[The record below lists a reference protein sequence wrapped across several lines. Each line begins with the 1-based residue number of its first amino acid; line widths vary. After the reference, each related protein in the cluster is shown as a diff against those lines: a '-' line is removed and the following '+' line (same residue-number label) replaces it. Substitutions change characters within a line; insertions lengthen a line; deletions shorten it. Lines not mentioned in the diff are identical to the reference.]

1 MISINA
7 MNATNASNSINS
19 INATNSTNSMFSQIT
34 RLSTLYRGWDRVEE
48 NHGCAGVDGVTVEK
62 YAGSLEENIGKL
74 QKALLTGKYSPLP
87 LLRFY
92 VDKPDGGKR
101 AISVPAV
108 RDRVAQTAAALI
120 LEPLFETEFEECSYA
135 YRPGRSY
142 LQAIRKV
149 KQYYDQGY
157 RWVVDADIDAFFDE
171 VNHGILIA
179 RLTSLIK
186 DPEVMKLVVQWIKAK
201 IYDGKALQSLDR
213 GIPQGSPISP
223 LFANLY
229 LDLLDEAMLK
239 QGQRIVRFADD
250 FLILCKDKQDAEEAL
265 ELTEQTLSQLD
276 LKLDDDTELTN
287 FDRGFKYLGATFLKS
302 IILQKEPQT
311 RKQKAPVNLP
321 PPATTLAG
329 AVRKLSFHDTA
340 MAQALRQAVDQAGEE
355 IMEEFYLMPTARE
368 KTAKNST
375 DSKNSTNSTNS
386 KDSVVEEEPL
396 LRTLFI
402 QEQGVMLEKEDERFL
417 ITKNRKVLKKVPALQ
432 VDQII
437 IFGSCGLTTPVMKF
451 CLQKGIP
458 VTLLSSRGQYYG
470 VLESTSSSN
479 VLLQREQFGR
489 SANKDFCLQVA
500 KAIVSAKIKNSRT
513 LLRRH
518 LPDGEKL
525 DELGRL
531 LEKVPAAGTLDE
543 VRGFE
548 GAAAA
553 KYFPAFVSFLKD
565 PMGFT
570 HRNRQPPTDPVNSM
584 LSFGYTLLFYNIFA
598 LIKSHGLHPYVGFFH
613 EMRSGHPALASDL
626 IEEFRAPIVE
636 SLVLYLVNSKILSAK
651 DFALPKEPGLP
662 CLLSDEA
669 RKLFIHHF
677 EQKMNSSMTHPHT
690 DFKVDYRRC
699 INLQVMEMAR
709 CIKGEAA
716 EYRPMEVR

>member
-1 MISINA
+1 MA
-7 MNATNASNSINS
+7 EPAVFQKDAFRDF
-19 INATNSTNSMFSQIT
+19 FSQIT
-34 RLSTLYRGWDRVEE
+34 RLSTLYRAWDRVEE
-48 NHGCAGVDGVTVEK
+48 NHGCAGVDGVTIEK
-62 YAGSLEENIGKL
+62 YGANLEDNIGKL
-74 QKALLTGKYSPLP
+74 QKGLSSGKYRPLP
-87 LLRFY
+87 LLRFH
-92 VDKPDGGKR
+92 VDKPEGGKR
-101 AISVPAV
+101 PLSVPAV
-108 RDRVAQTAAALI
+108 RDRIAQTAAAI
-120 LEPLFETEFEECSYA
+120 VLEPLFEAEFEDVSYA
-135 YRPGRSY
+135 YRHGRSY

-157 RWVVDADIDAFFDE
+157 RWVVDVDIDAFFDE
-171 VNHGILIA
+171 VSHGILIA
-179 RLTSLIK
+179 RLSSLIK
-186 DPEVMKLVVQWIKAK
+186 ETQVIKLLVQWIKAK
-201 IYDGKALQSLDR
+201 IYDGKTLQSLDK

-229 LDLLDEAMLK
+229 LDFLDEAMLEG
-239 QGQRIVRFADD
+239 GQRMVRFADD
-250 FLILCKDKQDAEEAL
+250 FLILCKDKQAAQEAL
-265 ELTEQTLSQLD
+265 ELTEDVLSQLE
-276 LKLDDDTELTN
+276 LKLDDDSELTH

-302 IILQKEPQT
+302 IILQKEPGKG
-311 RKQKAPVNLP
+311 KQKAPVSLP
-321 PPATTLAG
+321 PPAPTLAA
-329 AVRKLSFHDTA
+329 AVQKLSGQDTV
-340 MAQALRQAVDQAGEE
+340 MAKALKQAVDRAGEE
-355 IMEEFYLMPTARE
+355 IMEEFYLMPEARQ
-368 KTAKNST
+368 KAPNAKNST
-375 DSKNSTNSTNS
+375 DSINSPL
-386 KDSVVEEEPL
+386 DEEPL

-402 QEQGVMLEKEDERFL
+402 QEQGAVLEKEDERFL
-417 ITKNRKVLKKVPALQ
+417 ISKNRKVLRKVPALH

-437 IFGSCGLTTPVMKF
+437 IFGSCGLTTPAMKF
-451 CLQKGIP
+451 CLQRGIP

-479 VLLQREQFGR
+479 VLLQREQFAR
-489 SANKDFCLQVA
+489 SGDSDFCLRVA

-518 LPDGEKL
+518 MPGGEVL

-531 LEKVPAAGTLDE
+531 LERAQGGSTLDE

-553 KYFPAFVSFLKD
+553 KYFPAFASVLQD

-570 HRNRQPPTDPVNSM
+570 HRRRQPPTDPLNSM
-584 LSFGYTLLFYNIFA
+584 LSFGYTLLFYNIFSLA
-598 LIKSHGLHPYVGFFH
+598 KSHGLHPYVGFFH
-613 EMRSGHPALASDL
+613 EMRSGHPALASDI

-636 SLVLYLVNSKILSAK
+636 SLVLYLVNSKILTAK
-651 DFALPKEPGLP
+651 DFALPKEEGLP

-677 EQKMNSSMTHPHT
+677 EQKMNSPITHPQT

-709 CIKGEAA
+709 CIRGEIS

>member
-1 MISINA
+1 MEQA
-7 MNATNASNSINS
+7 VELTEK
-19 INATNSTNSMFSQIT
+19 TSQSLFLEVT
-34 RLSTLYRGWDRVEE
+34 RLSSLYRAWDRVEE

-101 AISVPAV
+101 SISVPAV

-120 LEPLFETEFEECSYA
+120 LEPLFEAEFEEPSYA
-135 YRPGRSY
+135 YRKGRSY
-142 LQAIRKV
+142 LQAIQKV
-149 KQYYDQGY
+149 KQHYEQGY

-186 DPEVMKLVVQWIKAK
+186 DPEVMKLVIQWIKAK
-201 IYDGKALQSLDR
+201 IYDGKALRSLDR

-229 LDLLDEAMLK
+229 LDPLDETMLK

-265 ELTEQTLSQLD
+265 ELTEHTLSQLD
-276 LKLDDDTELTN
+276 LKLDDDTELTH

-311 RKQKAPVNLP
+311 RKQKTPVNLP
-321 PPATTLAG
+321 PPAMTLAG
-329 AVRKLSFHDTA
+329 AVRKLSLHDTA
-340 MAQALRQAVDQAGEE
+340 MAQPLRQAVDEAGEE
-355 IMEEFYLMPTARE
+355 IMEEFYLMP
-368 KTAKNST
+368 SGG
-375 DSKNSTNSTNS
+375 SKEPKEPKERKQPET
-386 KDSVVEEEPL
+386 EPL

-470 VLESTSSSN
+470 VLESASSSN

-489 SANKDFCLQVA
+489 SANKDFCLQMA

-531 LEKVPAAGTLDE
+531 VEKIPAAGTLDE

-553 KYFPAFVSFLKD
+553 KYFPAFVSLLKD

-613 EMRSGHPALASDL
+613 EMRAGHPALASDL

-636 SLVLYLVNSKILSAK
+636 SLVLYLLNSKILGAK

-677 EQKMNSSMTHPHT
+677 ERKMNSSITHPHT

-699 INLQVMEMAR
+699 INLQVVEMAR